1 LKVGCVAHDRSC
13 KFQITSPFD
22 YCQTT
27 KLKLFKIVPNGF
39 STKMT
44 STNVFQGMHGN
55 KNSSKVI
62 KPPGGG
68 HTDIFG
74 APDPPVK
81 RDSGRNAS
89 SITEGTNAGVQSPTA
104 PKAPVPQP
112 QPQTQPQPKS
122 EAPAAAGRVPP
133 GGFSS
138 GPFW

>member
-1 LKVGCVAHDRSC
+1 MENRLEGLVAKWQLRDFPQLMGALGRSSY
-13 KFQITSPFD
+13 KYHEQS
-22 YCQTT
+22 
-27 KLKLFKIVPNGF
+27 N
-39 STKMT
+39 MT

-89 SITEGTNAGVQSPTA
+89 SITEGTNAGVQSPAA